1 MVKET
6 TKIWLYTKSPFK
18 NDYAN
23 VIHFKG
29 KEEQRA
35 FFEEPN
41 HHIALV
47 YSSNS
52 FQYLDRNGSVFVS
65 GRVEEFESVT
75 YMRFINNGRTY
86 YAFVFDVLYE
96 NEGTTRIIYEIDV
109 WNTYQQEMKQA
120 KIMGHVEQETRKNV
134 LGNIMDGQQG
144 FQVGTKYASRA
155 GRVGLEVEWLVIVA
169 KPTIQLNTKEKRAND
184 MSFSGTQ
191 KAFKYFVLPVDIDSA
206 MTKPFVFKGKKY
218 PAYSLENIYKYLF
231 GVKGGESGTVNN
243 IVNMYV
249 TRDAGIEYKIEGEG
263 IDRHVKIT
271 SRFLSAK
278 VAELGQEET
287 RVYRPPTNSGGSSGS
302 SGGSSTD
309 TPDGDI
315 STEEKRV
322 RLVTRLIKELVPNAT
337 ATGIAGIIGNF
348 SAESS
353 VTAKRYECDWLTN
366 YQYDKM
372 GNEPTAENLVG
383 SWSAFTKFY
392 SFALYEPGYLH
403 EGKHYIGIG
412 IGQWTGP
419 RSKALIDYAKS
430 NNKDVWS
437 FSTQFSFMNQESKA
451 STFQRVASSSA
462 SAPDNAVDFMR
473 NWEGVSYKQAE
484 RIASANQWL
493 PVIQDAI
500 K

>member
-23 VIHFKG
+23 VIHFSTP
-29 KEEQRA
+29 EQQRQ

-41 HHIALV
+41 QHITLV
-47 YSSNS
+47 YSSS
-52 FQYLDRNGSVFVS
+52 TYQYLDRNGSVFVS
-65 GRVEEFESVT
+65 GRVEQFESVT

-86 YAFVFDVLYE
+86 YAFVYDVLYE
-96 NEGTTRIIYEIDV
+96 NEGTTRVIYEIDV

-120 KIMGHVEQETRKNV
+120 KIMGHVEQETKKNV
-134 LGNIMDGQQG
+134 LSAIMDGQQG

-155 GRVGLEVEWLVIVA
+155 GKIGIDVEWLVIVA
-169 KPTIQLNTKEKRAND
+169 KPTIKLSTKEKRADD
-184 MSFSGTQ
+184 MSFSGMQ
-191 KAFKYFVLPVDIDSA
+191 KAFKYFVLPIDIDSA
-206 MTKPFVFKGKKY
+206 MTMPFEYKGKKY
-218 PAYSLENIYKYLF
+218 PAYNLENIYKYLF
-231 GVKGGESGTVNN
+231 GIKGGESGTVNN

-249 TRDAGIEYKIEGEG
+249 TRDAGIEYKIVVDGSDK
-263 IDRHVKIT
+263 IVKIT
-271 SRFLSAK
+271 DKFLQAK

-287 RVYRPPTNSGGSSGS
+287 RVYRPSASSGS
-302 SGGSSTD
+302 GISSGSMSRD
-309 TPDGDI
+309 DDI

-337 ATGIAGIIGNF
+337 ANGIAGIVGNF
-348 SAESS
+348 SIEGR
-353 VTAKRYECDWLTN
+353 VTAKKYECDWLTN

-372 GNEPTAENLVG
+372 ANEPTAENLVG
-383 SWSAFTKFY
+383 SWSAFESMY
-392 SFALYEPGYLH
+392 SISLYEAGYLH
-403 EGKHYIGIG
+403 AGKHYIGIG

-430 NNKDVWS
+430 NNKDVWA

-451 STFQRVASSSA
+451 STFQRIASSSA
-462 SAPDNAVDFMR
+462 SASDNAIDFMR
-473 NWEGVSYKQAE
+473 NWEGVAYKQAE
-484 RIASANQWL
+484 RVASANQWL
-493 PVIQDAI
+493 PTIQDEL

>member
-23 VIHFKG
+23 VIHFSTP
-29 KEEQRA
+29 EQQRQ

-41 HHIALV
+41 QHITLV
-47 YSSNS
+47 YSSS
-52 FQYLDRNGSVFVS
+52 TYQYLDRNGSVFVS
-65 GRVEEFESVT
+65 GRVEQFESVT

-134 LGNIMDGQQG
+134 LGAIMDGQQG

-155 GRVGLEVEWLVIVA
+155 GEVGIDVEWLVIVA
-169 KPTIQLNTKEKRAND
+169 KPTIKLSTKEKRSND
-184 MSFSGTQ
+184 MSFSGMQ
-191 KAFKYFVLPVDIDSA
+191 KAFKYFVLPIDLDSR
-206 MTKPFVFKGKKY
+206 MTMPFEYKGKKY
-218 PAYSLENIYKYLF
+218 PAYDLENIYKYLF
-231 GVKGGESGTVNN
+231 GVKSGESGTVNN

-249 TRDAGIEYKIEGEG
+249 TRDAGIEYKLTDNGVNQY
-263 IDRHVKIT
+263 VKIT
-271 SRFLSAK
+271 DKFLQAK

-287 RVYRPPTNSGGSSGS
+287 RVYRPQASS
-302 SGGSSTD
+302 SGGSSTT

-322 RLVTRLIKELVPNAT
+322 QLVAKLIKELVPNAT

-366 YQYDKM
+366 YQYDAM
-372 GNEPTAENLVG
+372 ANEPTAENLVG
-383 SWSAFTKFY
+383 SWGAFADMY
-392 SFALYEPGYLH
+392 SISLYEQGYLH
-403 EGKHYIGIG
+403 AGKHYIGIG

-430 NNKDVWS
+430 NNKDVWA

-451 STFQRVASSSA
+451 STFQRIASSSA
-462 SAPDNAVDFMR
+462 SASDNAIDFMR
-473 NWEGVSYKQAE
+473 NWEGVAYKQAE
-484 RIASANQWL
+484 RVESANQWL
-493 PVIQDAI
+493 STIQGAI
-500 K
+500 R

>member
-23 VIHFKG
+23 VIHFSTP
-29 KEEQRA
+29 EQQRQ
-35 FFEEPN
+35 FFEGPN
-41 HHIALV
+41 NHITLV
-47 YSSNS
+47 YSSS
-52 FQYLDRNGSVFVS
+52 TYQYLDRNGSVFVS
-65 GRVEEFESVT
+65 GRVEQFESVT
-75 YMRFINNGRTY
+75 YMRFINNGRAY

-109 WNTYQQEMKQA
+109 WNTYQQEMKQS
-120 KIMGHVEQETRKNV
+120 KIMGHIEQETRKNS
-134 LGNIMDGQQG
+134 LRTIMDGQQG

-155 GRVGLEVEWLVIVA
+155 GNVGIEVEWLVIVA
-169 KPTIQLNTKEKRAND
+169 KPSIKLSTKEKRSED
-184 MSFSGTQ
+184 MTFSGTQ
-191 KAFKYFVLPVDIDSA
+191 KAFKYFVLPVDIDSLR
-206 MTKPFVFKGKKY
+206 TLPFEFKGKKY
-218 PAYSLENIYKYLF
+218 PAYTIENIYKYLF
-231 GVKGGESGTVNN
+231 GMKGGESGTVNN

-249 TRDAGIEYKIEGEG
+249 TRDAGIQYRLKETGANRY
-263 IDRHVKIT
+263 VQIT
-271 SRFLSAK
+271 DKFLQGK
-278 VAELGQEET
+278 VAELGQKET
-287 RVYRPPTNSGGSSGS
+287 RVYRPTSS
-302 SGGSSTD
+302 SGGSSTN

-322 RLVTRLIKELVPNAT
+322 RLVANLIKELVPNAT

-348 SAESS
+348 STESS

-372 GNEPTAENLVG
+372 AIEPTAENLVG
-383 SWSAFTKFY
+383 SWSAFTKMY
-392 SFALYEPGYLH
+392 GIPLYEEGYLYN
-403 EGKHYIGIG
+403 GKHYIGIG

-430 NNKDVWS
+430 NNKDVWA

-451 STFQRVASSSA
+451 STFQRIASSSA
-462 SAPDNAVDFMR
+462 SAGDNAVDFMR
-473 NWEGVSYKQAE
+473 NWEGVTYKQAE
-484 RIASANQWL
+484 RVASANQWL
-493 PVIQDAI
+493 STIKDAI

>member
-23 VIHFKG
+23 VIHFKDG
-29 KEEQRA
+29 KEQRA

-41 HHIALV
+41 QHITLV
-47 YSSNS
+47 YSSNH
-52 FQYLDRNGSVFVS
+52 FQYLDRNGSVLVS

-86 YAFVFDVLYE
+86 YAFVFDVIYE
-96 NEGTTRIIYEIDV
+96 NEGTTRVIYEIDV

-120 KIMGHVEQETRKNV
+120 KIIGHVEQETRKNS
-134 LGNIMDGQQG
+134 LRTIMDGQQG

-155 GRVGLEVEWLVIVA
+155 GNVGIEVEWLVIVA
-169 KPTIQLNTKEKRAND
+169 KPSIKLSTKEKRSED
-184 MSFSGTQ
+184 MTFSGTQ
-191 KAFKYFVLPVDIDSA
+191 KAFKYFVLPVDIDSLR
-206 MTKPFVFKGKKY
+206 TLPFEFKGKKY
-218 PAYSLENIYKYLF
+218 PAYTLENIYKYLF
-231 GVKGGESGTVNN
+231 GMKGGESGTVNN

-249 TRDAGIEYKIEGEG
+249 TRDAGIQYKLTGSG
-263 IDRHVKIT
+263 SDRYVKIIDK
-271 SRFLSAK
+271 FLQGK

-287 RVYRPPTNSGGSSGS
+287 RIYRPTSSGS
-302 SGGSSTD
+302 SGGSGTS

-322 RLVTRLIKELVPNAT
+322 RLVTRLIKELAPNAT

-353 VTAKRYECDWLTN
+353 VTTKRYECDWLTN

-372 GNEPTAENLVG
+372 GNDPSAENLVG

-392 SFALYEPGYLH
+392 SVSLYEAGYLH
-403 EGKHYIGIG
+403 DGKHYIGIG
-412 IGQWTGP
+412 IGQWTGT

-430 NNKDVWS
+430 KNKDVWS

-451 STFQRVASSSA
+451 SVFQRIATSSA
-462 SAPDNAVDFMR
+462 SAGDNAVDFMR
-473 NWEGVSYKQAE
+473 NWEGVTYKQAE
-484 RIASANQWL
+484 RVASANQWL
-493 PVIQDAI
+493 TTIQDEL

>member
-23 VIHFKG
+23 VIYFKYE
-29 KEEQRA
+29 EEQRI

-41 HHIALV
+41 NHITPI

-75 YMRFINNGRTY
+75 YMRFINNGRVY
-86 YAFVFDVLYE
+86 YAFVFDVVYE
-96 NEGTTRIIYEIDV
+96 NEGATRIIYEIDV
-109 WNTYQQEMKQA
+109 WNTYQQEMKQT
-120 KIMGHVEQETRKNV
+120 KIMGHIEQETRKNS
-134 LGNIMDGQQG
+134 LRTMMDGQQG

-155 GRVGLEVEWLVIVA
+155 GQVGIVVEWLVIVA
-169 KPTIQLNTKEKRAND
+169 KPTIKLSTKSKRSDD
-184 MSFSGTQ
+184 MTFSGTQ
-191 KAFKYFVLPVDIDSA
+191 KAFKYFVLPIDVDSSRT
-206 MTKPFVFKGKKY
+206 MPFEFKGTRY
-218 PAYSLENIYKYLF
+218 PSYNLENIYKYLF
-231 GVKGGESGTVNN
+231 GMKGSESGTVNN
-243 IVNMYV
+243 IINMYV
-249 TRDAGIEYKIEGEG
+249 TRDAGVEHKLVGTGVNRYVQIK
-263 IDRHVKIT
+263 D
-271 SRFLSAK
+271 RFLQGK

-287 RVYRPPTNSGGSSGS
+287 RVYRPSTSTGGSTG
-302 SGGSSTD
+302 GGSTS

-322 RLVTRLIKELVPNAT
+322 RLVTRLIKKLVPSAT
-337 ATGIAGIIGNF
+337 ATGIAGIVGNF

-372 GNEPTAENLVG
+372 GNEPSAENLVG
-383 SWSAFTKFY
+383 SWSAFTKLY
-392 SFALYEPGYLH
+392 SIPLYEAGYLH

-419 RSKALIDYAKS
+419 RSKALVDYAKS

-462 SAPDNAVDFMR
+462 SAGDNAVDFMR
-473 NWEGVSYKQAE
+473 NWEGVAYKQAE
-484 RIASANQWL
+484 RVASANQWL
-493 PVIQDAI
+493 ATIQDEL

>member
-23 VIHFKG
+23 VIHFSSS
-29 KEEQRA
+29 EQQRQ

-41 HHIALV
+41 KHITLV
-47 YSSNS
+47 YSSS
-52 FQYLDRNGSVFVS
+52 TYQYLDRNGSVFVS
-65 GRVEEFESVT
+65 GRVEQFESVT

-86 YAFVFDVLYE
+86 YAFVFDVVYE

-109 WNTYQQEMKQA
+109 WNTYQQEMKQT
-120 KIMGHVEQETRKNV
+120 KIMGHIEQETRKNS
-134 LGNIMDGQQG
+134 LHTMMDGQQG

-155 GRVGLEVEWLVIVA
+155 GQVWIVVEWLVIVA
-169 KPTIQLNTKEKRAND
+169 KPTIKLSTRSKRSDD
-184 MSFSGTQ
+184 MTFSGTQ
-191 KAFKYFVLPVDIDSA
+191 KAFKYFVLPIDVDSSRT
-206 MTKPFVFKGKKY
+206 MPFEFKGKRY
-218 PAYSLENIYKYLF
+218 PSYNLENIYKYLF
-231 GVKGGESGTVNN
+231 GMKGSESGTVNN
-243 IVNMYV
+243 IINMYV
-249 TRDAGIEYKIEGEG
+249 TRDAGVEYKLVGTGVNRYVQIK
-263 IDRHVKIT
+263 DK
-271 SRFLSAK
+271 FLQGK

-287 RVYRPPTNSGGSSGS
+287 RVYRPSTSTGGSTG
-302 SGGSSTD
+302 GGSTS

-322 RLVTRLIKELVPNAT
+322 RLVTRLIKELVPSAT
-337 ATGIAGIIGNF
+337 ATGIAGIVGNF

-353 VTAKRYECDWLTN
+353 VTTKRYECDWLTN

-372 GNEPTAENLVG
+372 GNEPSAENLVG

-392 SFALYEPGYLH
+392 SIPLYEAGYLH

-419 RSKALIDYAKS
+419 RSKALVDYAKS

-462 SAPDNAVDFMR
+462 SAGDNAVDFMR
-473 NWEGVSYKQAE
+473 NWEGVAYKQAE
-484 RIASANQWL
+484 RVASANQWL
-493 PVIQDAI
+493 ATIQDEL

>member
-23 VIHFKG
+23 VIHFNDA
-29 KEEQRA
+29 EEQRS
-35 FFEEPN
+35 FFEEANN
-41 HHIALV
+41 HINLV
-47 YSSNS
+47 YSSNH

-134 LGNIMDGQQG
+134 LGAIMDGQQG
-144 FQVGTKYASRA
+144 FQAGSKYASRA
-155 GRVGLEVEWLVIVA
+155 GEVGIDVEWLVIVA
-169 KPTIQLNTKEKRAND
+169 KPTIKLRTKEKLSND
-184 MSFSGTQ
+184 MSFSGMQ
-191 KAFKYFVLPVDIDSA
+191 KSFKYFVLPVDLDSR
-206 MTKPFVFKGKKY
+206 MTMPFEHKGKRY
-218 PAYSLENIYKYLF
+218 PAYDLENIYKYLF
-231 GVKGGESGTVNN
+231 GIKGGESGTVNN

-249 TRDAGIEYKIEGEG
+249 TRDAGIEYKLTDKGVNQY
-263 IDRHVKIT
+263 VKIT
-271 SRFLSAK
+271 DKFLQAK

-287 RVYRPPTNSGGSSGS
+287 RVYRPTVSS
-302 SGGSSTD
+302 SGGSSTT

-322 RLVTRLIKELVPNAT
+322 RLVAKLIKELVPNAT

-372 GNEPTAENLVG
+372 AIEPTAENLVG
-383 SWSAFTKFY
+383 SWGAFAGMY
-392 SFALYEPGYLH
+392 SISLYEQGYLH
-403 EGKHYIGIG
+403 DGKHYIGIG

-462 SAPDNAVDFMR
+462 SASDNAVDFMR
-473 NWEGVSYKQAE
+473 NWEGVAYKQAE
-484 RIASANQWL
+484 RVASANQWL
-493 PVIQDAI
+493 STIQDAI

>member
-23 VIHFKG
+23 VLHFSTS
-29 KEEQRA
+29 EQQRQ

-41 HHIALV
+41 NHITLV
-47 YSSNS
+47 YSSTTY
-52 FQYLDRNGSVFVS
+52 QYLDRNGSVFVS
-65 GRVEEFESVT
+65 GRVEEFENVT

-86 YAFVFDVLYE
+86 YAFVFDTLYE

-109 WNTYQQEMKQA
+109 WNTYQQEMKQV
-120 KIMGHVEQETRKNV
+120 KIMGHVEQETRKNK
-134 LGNIMDGQQG
+134 LGNMMDGQQG

-155 GRVGLEVEWLVIVA
+155 GDVGVKIEWLVIVA
-169 KPTIQLNTKEKRAND
+169 KPTIELNTRETRSED
-184 MSFSGTQ
+184 MSFSGMQ
-191 KAFKYFVLPVDIDSA
+191 KAFKYFVLPIHLDTS
-206 MTKPFVFKGKKY
+206 MSMPFEFNGKRY
-218 PAYSLENIYKYLF
+218 PAYSLETIYMYLF
-231 GVKGGESGTVNN
+231 GIKGDNTGTVNN
-243 IVNMYV
+243 IVNMYI
-249 TRDAGIEYKIEGEG
+249 TRDTGIEYELTDDGA
-263 IDRHVKIT
+263 DQYVNIT
-271 SRFLSAK
+271 DKFLHAK

-287 RVYRPPTNSGGSSGS
+287 RVYRPETSGATS
-302 SGGSSTD
+302 

-315 STEEKRV
+315 STEENRV
-322 RLVTRLIKELVPNAT
+322 RLVAKLIKQLVPNAT

-372 GNEPTAENLVG
+372 ANEPTAENLVG
-383 SWSAFTKFY
+383 SWSAFAGLY
-392 SFALYEPGYLH
+392 STSLYEAGYLH

-412 IGQWTGP
+412 IGQWTGA
-419 RSKALIDYAKS
+419 RSKALVDYAKS
-430 NNKDVWS
+430 NNKDVWA
-437 FSTQFSFMNQESKA
+437 FSTQMSFMAQESKA
-451 STFQRVASSSA
+451 SVFQRVASSSA
-462 SAPDNAVDFMR
+462 SAGDNAVDFMH

-484 RIASANQWL
+484 RVARANQWL
-493 PVIQDAI
+493 SVIEDTI